1 MLNKTMT
8 SPYILRNGFPKISA
22 LNDCLSR
29 WVAMAGVNPQLL
41 PAESFLHDRF
51 GEVPETTTSGVDPRQ
66 IDDWERRHDY
76 VRPRSLRAWLTCSNG
91 FHLEH
96 PLIHPLSAI
105 GPMIP
110 FAKVPELLVQPESWF
125 ELGNP
130 NVETVCIDLGYQLPG
145 GGNPIFTSGDDE
157 SGSLPRII
165 APSFESWFLE
175 LLRQGGR
182 EYWFDPGFQD
192 LGHPWRA
199 HRRFAPVPGLP
210 ERLRP
215 LAERMLPLIR
225 PAADERVIASNLG
238 ISLSE
243 VELIFRYLQHG
254 VGSLSES

>member
-1 MLNKTMT
+1 MS
-8 SPYILRNGFPKISA
+8 SPSQSRNGFPEAGA
-22 LNDCLSR
+22 LHDCLSR
-29 WVAMAGVNPQLL
+29 WAAMAGINPQVL
-41 PAESFLHDRF
+41 PVESALRDRF
-51 GEVPETTTSGVDPRQ
+51 AEVPDPTTYGVDPRH

-76 VRPRSLRAWLTCSNG
+76 ALPRSLRAWLTCSNG
-91 FHLEH
+91 FHIEH

-110 FAKVPELLVQPESWF
+110 FAKVPDLLVQPESWF

-130 NVETVCIDLGYQLPG
+130 NVETICIDLGYHWPG

-157 SGSLPRII
+157 SGSPPRII
-165 APSFESWFLE
+165 ASSFESWFLE

-182 EYWFDPGFQD
+182 EYWFDPGFED

-199 HRRFAPVPGLP
+199 HRRFVPAPGLP

-225 PAADERVIASNLG
+225 PSADERAIATDLG

-243 VELIFRYLQHG
+243 VEQIFRYLQHG
-254 VGSLSES
+254 AGTLSDS